1 MRFSVPG
8 SRVLMPGTASLV
20 LSLSLSVSLSLG
32 VAAASVQQPATPQ
45 PFPTPASGS
54 RPSSTTPAPT
64 TSTPP
69 GAPATT
75 APGTTAPQQPATATR
90 PAQPPSAVAPTAAV
104 APTEAALGLPI
115 YPEAQFLASYNA
127 GQGQRYYLFGT
138 AASFAQVT
146 AFYRGALKLKGDIV
160 FDEPQTVM
168 FEVGRYREETM
179 AFPPGV
185 TVKDYTWGDIGGYLN
200 PKRGVQP
207 ERFPTVIQIVPAP
220 SGAPQ

>member
-1 MRFSVPG
+1 
-8 SRVLMPGTASLV
+8 MPGTASLV
-20 LSLSLSVSLSLG
+20 LSLSLGL
-32 VAAASVQQPATPQ
+32 AAASAQPATPQ

-54 RPSSTTPAPT
+54 RPSSTTPAPA

-69 GAPATT
+69 GPGGRTTTAAPASAGTTT
-75 APGTTAPQQPATATR
+75 ATPATATTTATPPPQQR
-90 PAQPPSAVAPTAAV
+90 AAQPPSSAAPAPAV

-200 PKRGVQP
+200 PKRGTQP
-207 ERFPTVIQIVPAP
+207 ERFPTVIQIVPAT
-220 SGAPQ
+220 SGAPE

>member
-1 MRFSVPG
+1 M
-8 SRVLMPGTASLV
+8 
-20 LSLSLSVSLSLG
+20 
-32 VAAASVQQPATPQ
+32 
-45 PFPTPASGS
+45 
-54 RPSSTTPAPT
+54 
-64 TSTPP
+64 
-69 GAPATT
+69 
-75 APGTTAPQQPATATR
+75 
-90 PAQPPSAVAPTAAV
+90 
-104 APTEAALGLPI
+104 PI

-168 FEVGRYREETM
+168 FEVGRYREEAM

-200 PKRGVQP
+200 PKQGGKP
-207 ERFPTVIQIVPAP
+207 ERFPTVIQIVPSP